1 MEKLVRDEDHVVSTN
16 RESTANEIRSLEDAI
31 WTAAQMANAPGRTRE
46 PCLDHCQAAV
56 DVAIHCS
63 ICGAIPPH
71 DIRDKSRWA
80 RICEARHRLEMQD
93 LHAARGFPSRQR
105 TAMQSKFG
113 ERRSLLQ

>member
-1 MEKLVRDEDHVVSTN
+1 MGKPARDEDHVLRAN
-16 RESTANEIRSLEDAI
+16 RGSTAKEVWSLEGAI
-31 WTAAQMANAPGRTRE
+31 WTAAQMANAPGRTPE
-46 PCLDHCQAAV
+46 TCLGHGQAAE
-56 DVAIHCS
+56 VAIGCS

-93 LHAARGFPSRQR
+93 LHAARGLPSPQR
-105 TAMQSKFG
+105 TAAQSKFG